1 LHCGNTG
8 SDINGSMLDS
18 LPQRSYRRLLY
29 SLGAI
34 MNTQSEN
41 PHPRRKWETPALS
54 VLAFRDTRTKTLT
67 LHDAN
72 MPMHS
77 IISDIRA
84 KCDVVA
90 VGQLDN
96 GIGVYRYRY
105 LWNDQAYVGVMAQE
119 VAEIVPD
126 AVLHGED
133 GYLRVDYARLGL
145 RLMTWEEWVAGG
157 SVTFNGA
164 SAQGRREGQR
174 RLN

>member
-1 LHCGNTG
+1 
-8 SDINGSMLDS
+8 
-18 LPQRSYRRLLY
+18 
-29 SLGAI
+29 

-54 VLAFRDTRTKTLT
+54 VLAFRDTRTKSTT
-67 LHDAN
+67 HPDAGIPN
-72 MPMHS
+72 NIHS

-96 GIGVYRYRY
+96 GLGLYRYRY
-105 LWNDQAYVGVMAQE
+105 LWNDKAYVGVMAQE

-126 AVLHGED
+126 AVRHGED

-145 RLMTWEEWVAGG
+145 RLMTWQEWVAGD
-157 SVTFNGA
+157 SATFPSA
-164 SAQGRREGQR
+164 SAQARHEKQR